1 MLRESNKEYEV
12 IVFTASH
19 KCYADVVLNYLDPT
33 GELIHHRLYRD
44 SCINS
49 EGIFIKD
56 LRILNRR
63 LNDTVIVDN
72 AAYSF
77 AYQIDN
83 GIPIISW
90 YDNKN
95 DVELH
100 NLINYLKALARH
112 EDIRE
117 LNRKTFKLKSFYE
130 EYRDKFKS
138 LDLSTSLSLKSI
150 NKKKSKQYLVE

>member
-1 MLRESNKEYEV
+1 M

-19 KCYADVVLNYLDPT
+19 RCYADVVLNYLDPT

-44 SCINS
+44 NCLVSD
-49 EGIFIKD
+49 GVFIKD
-56 LRILNRR
+56 LRIFNRR
-63 LNDTVIVDN
+63 LSDVVIVDN

-90 YDNKN
+90 YDDKN
-95 DVELH
+95 DIELQ
-100 NLINYLKALARH
+100 NLISYLRTLAKQ

-117 LNRKTFKLKSFYE
+117 LNRKTFKLKTFYE
-130 EYRDKFKS
+130 DYRDKFNS
-138 LDLSTSLSLKSI
+138 VDIPTNTLSPTMTTM
-150 NKKKSKQYLVE
+150 KKVKPVPCRVIRKYCS

>member
-1 MLRESNKEYEV
+1 
-12 IVFTASH
+12 VFTASH
-19 KCYADVVLNYLDPT
+19 RCYADVVLNYLDPT

-44 SCINS
+44 NCLVSDS
-49 EGIFIKD
+49 IFIKD

-63 LNDTVIVDN
+63 LNDVVIVDN

-90 YDNKN
+90 YDDKN
-95 DVELH
+95 DIELQ
-100 NLINYLKALARH
+100 NLISYLRTLAKQ

-117 LNRKTFKLKSFYE
+117 LNRKTFKLKTFYE
-130 EYRDKFKS
+130 DYRDKFNSVDIPTTAVSPKNA
-138 LDLSTSLSLKSI
+138 TI
-150 NKKKSKQYLVE
+150 KKVKAVPCRVIRKYF